1 MNRGVMV
8 LLLLGLVASLQYWR
22 GRRLNLTLIRELS
35 RQMEE
40 ALRPK
45 EKNYTWIGGYV
56 GVVAEY
62 TLEDENYS
70 KVKATISLLPHHSLL
85 YLPISL
91 LLGRKD
97 RVYFLIYPK
106 RKLKGRAHVLSG
118 KKPSSLKG
126 LPRFSFVDSVT
137 LKGVNLKRYYNS
149 KDEAEFLTKV
159 ASRLKDPRSFEHLAA
174 NVEENAYYASMVVG
188 RGDVADL
195 LKSFLTTR

>member
-70 KVKATISLLPHHSLL
+70 KAKATISLLPHHSLL

-118 KKPSSLKG
+118 KKSSSLKG

-149 KDEAEFLTKV
+149 KGEAEFLTKV

-188 RGDVADL
+188 RGDVTDL

>member
-1 MNRGVMV
+1 M
-8 LLLLGLVASLQYWR
+8 
-22 GRRLNLTLIRELS
+22 
-35 RQMEE
+35 
-40 ALRPK
+40 
-45 EKNYTWIGGYV
+45 
-56 GVVAEY
+56 
-62 TLEDENYS
+62 
-70 KVKATISLLPHHSLL
+70 
-85 YLPISL
+85 
-91 LLGRKD
+91 
-97 RVYFLIYPK
+97 YFLIYPK
-106 RKLKGRAHVLSG
+106 RKLKGRAHVLFG

-149 KDEAEFLTKV
+149 KGEAEFLTKV

>member
-1 MNRGVMV
+1 MV

-106 RKLKGRAHVLSG
+106 RTLKGKAHVLSG
-118 KKPSSLKG
+118 KKSSSLKG

-159 ASRLKDPRSFEHLAA
+159 ASWLKDPRSFEHLAA

-188 RGDVADL
+188 RGDIADF
-195 LKSFLTTR
+195 LKSFLTIR

>member
-70 KVKATISLLPHHSLL
+70 KAKATISLLPHHSLL

-118 KKPSSLKG
+118 KKSSSLKG

-149 KDEAEFLTKV
+149 KGEAEFLTKV

-188 RGDVADL
+188 RGDIADL
-195 LKSFLTTR
+195 LKSFLAVQ

>member
-1 MNRGVMV
+1 MNLGVMV

-70 KVKATISLLPHHSLL
+70 KAKATISLLPHHSLL

-118 KKPSSLKG
+118 KKSSSLKG

-149 KDEAEFLTKV
+149 KGEAEFLTKV

>member
-1 MNRGVMV
+1 
-8 LLLLGLVASLQYWR
+8 
-22 GRRLNLTLIRELS
+22 
-35 RQMEE
+35 MEE

-70 KVKATISLLPHHSLL
+70 KAKATISLLPHHSLL

-118 KKPSSLKG
+118 KKSSSLKG

>member
-70 KVKATISLLPHHSLL
+70 KAKATISLLPHHSLL

-118 KKPSSLKG
+118 KKSSSLKG

-149 KDEAEFLTKV
+149 KGEAEFLTKV

-174 NVEENAYYASMVVG
+174 NVEENAYYASVVVG
-188 RGDVADL
+188 RGDVTDL

>member
-1 MNRGVMV
+1 
-8 LLLLGLVASLQYWR
+8 
-22 GRRLNLTLIRELS
+22 
-35 RQMEE
+35 MEE

-62 TLEDENYS
+62 VLEDENYS

-106 RKLKGRAHVLSG
+106 RKLKGRAHVLFG

-126 LPRFSFVDSVT
+126 LPRFSFVDTVT

-159 ASRLKDPRSFEHLAA
+159 ASRVKDPRSFEHLAA
-174 NVEENAYYASMVVG
+174 NVEENAYYASVVVG
-188 RGDVADL
+188 RGDIADL
-195 LKSFLTTR
+195 LKSFLAVQ

>member
-1 MNRGVMV
+1 MNRGVIV

-70 KVKATISLLPHHSLL
+70 KAKVTISLLPHHSLL

-118 KKPSSLKG
+118 KKSSSLKG